1 VLVVCLLALPRAA
14 AAEWHITPMLG
25 VTFAGRT
32 TLIDPQLAAAKRH
45 VNVGGAWSLLGAGV
59 FGAETIV
66 TITPGFFQTD
76 RTPRDSAVARVEID
90 SSRIVSWMA
99 NAVLTTPRRWTEYSL
114 RPFVSAGL
122 GVLHASQT
130 PRAADRGLPVRAG
143 MAGFNVGGG
152 AIGFLTT
159 RTGVRFDVRY
169 SSTLR
174 GTDRGL
180 MAIGPARL
188 RYMTGSVGLVI
199 RR

>member
-1 VLVVCLLALPRAA
+1 MLVVCLLTVPRAA
-14 AAEWHITPMLG
+14 AAEWHITPMIG

-32 TLIDPQLAAAKRH
+32 TLIDPQLAASKRH
-45 VNVGGAWSLLGAGV
+45 VNLGGALSLLGAGV

-76 RTPRDSAVARVEID
+76 RTPLDSAVGRVEID
-90 SSRIVSWMA
+90 SSRTVSWMA

-130 PRAADRGLPVRAG
+130 PQADDRGLPVRAT

-152 AIGFLTT
+152 AIGFLTK
-159 RTGVRFDVRY
+159 RTGVRFDLRY

-174 GTDRGL
+174 GTDQGL

-188 RYMTGSVGLVI
+188 HYMTASVGLVI

>member
-1 VLVVCLLALPRAA
+1 VLVACLLALPRAA

-32 TLIDPQLAAAKRH
+32 SLIDPQLAAPKRH
-45 VNVGGAWSLLGAGV
+45 LNLGGAWSLLGAGV

-76 RTPRDSAVARVEID
+76 RTAADSAVARVEID
-90 SSRIVSWMA
+90 SSRTVSWMA

-122 GVLHASQT
+122 GLLHASQT
-130 PRAADRGLPVRAG
+130 PEAADRGLPVRAS

-159 RTGVRFDVRY
+159 RTGVRFDLRY

-174 GTDRGL
+174 GTDQGL

-188 RYMTGSVGLVI
+188 HYMSASVGLVI

>member
-1 VLVVCLLALPRAA
+1 VVCLLTVPRAA
-14 AAEWHITPMLG
+14 AAEWHITPMIG
-25 VTFAGRT
+25 ITFAGRT
-32 TLIDPQLAAAKRH
+32 TLIDPQLAASKRH
-45 VNVGGAWSLLGAGV
+45 VNLGGALSLLGAGV

-66 TITPGFFQTD
+66 TITPRFFQTD
-76 RTPRDSAVARVEID
+76 RTPLDSAVGRVEID
-90 SSRIVSWMA
+90 SSRTVSWMA

-122 GVLHASQT
+122 GMLHTSQT
-130 PRAADRGLPVRAG
+130 PRADDRGLPVRAT

-152 AIGFLTT
+152 AIGFLTK
-159 RTGVRFDVRY
+159 RTGVRFDLRY

-174 GTDRGL
+174 GTDQGL

-188 RYMTGSVGLVI
+188 HYFTLSVGLVM

>member
-1 VLVVCLLALPRAA
+1 M
-14 AAEWHITPMLG
+14 IG
-25 VTFAGRT
+25 FTFAGRT
-32 TLIDPQLAAAKRH
+32 TLIDPQLAASKSH
-45 VNVGGAWSLLGAGV
+45 VNLGGALSLLGAGV

-66 TITPGFFQTD
+66 TITPRFFQTD
-76 RTPRDSAVARVEID
+76 RTPLDSAVGRVEIE
-90 SSRIVSWMA
+90 SSRTVSWMA

-122 GVLHASQT
+122 GVVHASQT
-130 PRAADRGLPVRAG
+130 PRADERGLPVRAT

-152 AIGFLTT
+152 AVGFLTK
-159 RTGVRFDVRY
+159 RTGVRFDLRY

-174 GTDRGL
+174 GTDQGL

-188 RYMTGSVGLVI
+188 HYLSASVGLVL